1 MAVKIRWQI
10 FRVRSAGSWGFLY
23 LKIFILLAA
32 VVIAAWKTMYM
43 YVICAV
49 PFLVMERGK
58 TVYAMRAFIKG
69 HEKINLGA
77 GHKFVE

>member
-10 FRVRSAGSWGFLY
+10 FRVRSAESWEFLY

-32 VVIAAWKTMYM
+32 AVIAAWKTMYM

-49 PFLVMERGK
+49 QSLAMGRGK
-58 TVYAMRAFIKG
+58 TVYVMRAFIKR

-77 GHKFVE
+77 GHKLVE